1 MDPEDLVSALVP
13 FLVVLGVIAAIGSGV
28 YYFIALRRGESVHIS
43 LRGLFRAY
51 LYLLALISLL
61 ITVGG
66 LAQLVNVGFA
76 GALGHDFSYHPRW
89 VDDPPLPSRTLLDA
103 EGRPRELTA
112 AEREEDRRIEEE
124 RRTKGLERA
133 YQEGLLD
140 GIIFTGIGAI
150 LWGVH
155 AWSRRRLETP
165 DERESG
171 VLNRIYLIVV
181 LLAFGIITIS
191 SLPVGVRDA
200 LRYAILDSDDGS
212 PPGGRLSTAIV
223 ALPFWLVYL
232 AGTVRAIRRQPD
244 PPAS

>member
-1 MDPEDLVSALVP
+1 MDPEDLVSSLVP
-13 FLVVLGVIAAIGSGV
+13 FLVVLGVIAAIGGGV
-28 YYFIALRRGESVHIS
+28 YYFISLRRGESVNIS

-51 LYLLALISLL
+51 LYLLALVSLL

-66 LAQLVNVGFA
+66 AAQLVNVGFA
-76 GALGHDFSYHPRW
+76 TALGNDFSYHPQW
-89 VDDPPLPSRTLLDA
+89 VNDPPPPSRALLDA
-103 EGRPRELTA
+103 EGRQREPTA

-124 RRTKGLERA
+124 RRVKGLERA
-133 YQEGLLD
+133 YEEGLLD

-155 AWSRRRLETP
+155 VWSRRKLETP
-165 DERESG
+165 EERESG
-171 VLNRIYLIVV
+171 ILNRIYLIVI

-200 LRYAILDSDDGS
+200 LQYAILDSDRGS

-232 AGTVRAIRRQPD
+232 AGTVRAIRRQPE
-244 PPAS
+244 PPSS

>member
-1 MDPEDLVSALVP
+1 MDPEDLVSSLVR
-13 FLVVLGVIAAIGSGV
+13 FLVVLGVIAAIGGGI
-28 YYFIALRRGESVHIS
+28 YYFISLRRGENVQVS

-61 ITVGG
+61 IMVGG
-66 LAQLVNVGFA
+66 AAQLVNVGFA
-76 GALGHDFSYHPRW
+76 SALGNDFSYHPRW
-89 VDDPPLPSRTLLDA
+89 VDDPPPPSRNLLDT
-103 EGRPRELTA
+103 EGRPRELTE

-124 RRTKGLERA
+124 RRVKGLERA
-133 YQEGLLD
+133 YEEGLLD
-140 GIIFTGIGAI
+140 GIVFTGIGAI

-155 AWSRRRLETP
+155 VWSRRKLETP
-165 DERESG
+165 EERENG
-171 VLNRIYLIVV
+171 ILNRIYLIVV

-200 LRYAILDSDDGS
+200 LHYAILDSDRGS

-232 AGTVRAIRRQPD
+232 AGTVRAIRRQPET
-244 PPAS
+244 PSS

>member
-1 MDPEDLVSALVP
+1 MNPEDLVSNLVP
-13 FLVVLGVIAAIGSGV
+13 FLVVLGVVAAIGGGV
-28 YYFIALRRGESVHIS
+28 YYFISLRRGENVQLS

-51 LYLLALISLL
+51 LYLLALVSLL

-66 LAQLVNVGFA
+66 LAQLVNAGFA
-76 GALGHDFSYHPRW
+76 SALGHDFSYYAKWVEEPR
-89 VDDPPLPSRTLLDA
+89 PPIRNLLDA

-112 AEREEDRRIEEE
+112 AEQEEDRRIEEE

-155 AWSRRRLETP
+155 AWSRRKLETP
-165 DERESG
+165 EERESG
-171 VLNRIYLIVV
+171 ILNRVYLIVV

-191 SLPVGVRDA
+191 SLPAGVRDA

-223 ALPFWLVYL
+223 ALPFWIVYL
-232 AGTVRAIRRQPD
+232 MGTVRAIRRQPET
-244 PPAS
+244 PLS